1 MYMII
6 VGGGNVGLQLAKRLL
21 SIGHEVLVV
30 ERDSQTADR
39 IATQIG
45 EENVTVGDGCE
56 MATQRDC
63 GFGRADVVI
72 AVTGEDEDNLIVCQ
86 MAKTVWSV
94 KRALARVNDPSH
106 EEIFKQ
112 VGIDETVSAT
122 GIIYSMLEQQIQ
134 PDVLMPVGTLG
145 RGDHE
150 VVEVELSARSPAVG
164 KTRRDLDLPEATHIV
179 WVFREE
185 SGGHQVDDH
194 MVFSSGDTLVAIVP
208 RSSAE
213 ALRRALAP
221 PAF

>member
-1 MYMII
+1 MYLII

-21 SIGHEVLVV
+21 QNGHEVLVV
-30 ERDSQTADR
+30 ERDAQTANR

-45 EENVTVGDGCE
+45 EENVTLGDGCE
-56 MATQRDC
+56 MATQQDC

-94 KRALARVNDPSH
+94 KRALARINDPSH

-122 GIIYSMLEQQIQ
+122 GIIYSMLEQQIT
-134 PDVLMPVGTLG
+134 PDVLIPVGTLA

-150 VVEVELSARSPAVG
+150 VVEVELGPRSKAVG
-164 KTRRDLDLPEATHIV
+164 RRRQELNLPAGAHIV
-179 WVFREE
+179 WVYQEHA
-185 SGGHQVDDH
+185 GGRPVDEQTI
-194 MVFSSGDTLVAIVP
+194 FAAGDTLVAIVP
-208 RSSAE
+208 RAAAE
-213 ALRRALAP
+213 TVRRLLAP
-221 PAF
+221 TVA